1 METIFLDN
9 LNNYLCF
16 FDYAFN
22 LDEKKLNKEKYINDL
37 IELFGKDEH
46 LTKIINELII
56 KLIKSK
62 NEERM
67 DKSLFEQI
75 IQEEKFTKGDVC
87 ILDIVKKVIIK
98 NYINEFKIIYRELE
112 KINYFSSILNNS
124 KKYIDNKSNI
134 NQKEEFNQRI
144 KEMFIEN
151 INL

>member
-1 METIFLDN
+1 M
-9 LNNYLCF
+9 
-16 FDYAFN
+16 
-22 LDEKKLNKEKYINDL
+22 
-37 IELFGKDEH
+37 
-46 LTKIINELII
+46 TKIINELII